1 VVVILTG
8 EVPAERGAVGRAL
21 AADLGWRFEEAAK
34 RDFQVLTATAAARRE
49 PLVIAG
55 PLIDPAERDAI
66 RGELRQVRFIQ
77 LRRGMLEHQPYPDL
91 AIDSTQPI
99 GATIAVI
106 RKEFGI

>member
-21 AADLGWRFEEAAK
+21 AASLGWRFEEAAK
-34 RDFQVLTATAAARRE
+34 RELQGLTATAAARRE

-55 PLIDPAERDAI
+55 PPLDLEERQVI
-66 RGELRQVRFIQ
+66 RGELRQVRFVQ
-77 LRRGMLEHQPYPDL
+77 LRRATLEHQPYPDL

-99 GATIAVI
+99 GATIALI
-106 RKEFGI
+106 RTEFGI